1 MKKIIR
7 RLICLVGVLCLLFS
21 SLTIY
26 AETGEEKTKIKY
38 ELSELEYFSELR
50 SYTDDELYEKGLSE
64 EQVDYIRNFDLVGAI
79 KERAQLSESVLKDL
93 GYTDE
98 EISTLKSIV
107 KRKSLSEADILKEV
121 KGATLTLTLN
131 SPSTSKSRYTYN
143 FSFRWSSC
151 PIFIDSD
158 LLGATWSA
166 TGSNGQSVNVA
177 INKSLSSLTTKYKY
191 TGGAPSMP
199 DKSYKWNY
207 VHEYRAAKLEF
218 DMGYNLGNGMSY
230 WTYYGSGKLVL
241 DAVVSNTIYEVYLKF
256 GYGHSVVTGNP
267 SVSFSGSG
275 PSIGM
280 TFGLTTQN
288 LKTYSVRYR
297 YDGKKMS

>member
-131 SPSTSKSRYTYN
+131 
-143 FSFRWSSC
+143 
-151 PIFIDSD
+151 
-158 LLGATWSA
+158 
-166 TGSNGQSVNVA
+166 
-177 INKSLSSLTTKYKY
+177 
-191 TGGAPSMP
+191 
-199 DKSYKWNY
+199 
-207 VHEYRAAKLEF
+207 
-218 DMGYNLGNGMSY
+218 
-230 WTYYGSGKLVL
+230 
-241 DAVVSNTIYEVYLKF
+241 
-256 GYGHSVVTGNP
+256 
-267 SVSFSGSG
+267 
-275 PSIGM
+275 
-280 TFGLTTQN
+280 
-288 LKTYSVRYR
+288 
-297 YDGKKMS
+297 

>member
-121 KGATLTLTLN
+121 
-131 SPSTSKSRYTYN
+131 RE
-143 FSFRWSSC
+143 
-151 PIFIDSD
+151 
-158 LLGATWSA
+158 
-166 TGSNGQSVNVA
+166 Q
-177 INKSLSSLTTKYKY
+177 
-191 TGGAPSMP
+191 
-199 DKSYKWNY
+199 
-207 VHEYRAAKLEF
+207 H
-218 DMGYNLGNGMSY
+218 
-230 WTYYGSGKLVL
+230 
-241 DAVVSNTIYEVYLKF
+241 
-256 GYGHSVVTGNP
+256 
-267 SVSFSGSG
+267 
-275 PSIGM
+275 
-280 TFGLTTQN
+280 
-288 LKTYSVRYR
+288 
-297 YDGKKMS
+297 